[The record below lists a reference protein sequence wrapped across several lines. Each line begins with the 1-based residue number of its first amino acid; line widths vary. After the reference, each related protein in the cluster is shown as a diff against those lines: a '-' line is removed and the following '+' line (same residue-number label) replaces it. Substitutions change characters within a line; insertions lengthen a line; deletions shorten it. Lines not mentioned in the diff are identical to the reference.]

1 MNIDIWRLTE
11 KYEDLHQI
19 EPIKATFRSRHTQLL
34 SKEMMDII
42 EGNGPFLRSLKELV
56 NILQGDDP
64 VYPASLLQTSL
75 DGSELDDARFVTE
88 VLKLPYSWTYFIG
101 NECIIE

>member
-1 MNIDIWRLTE
+1 MLTTYSALDILRLTE

-19 EPIKATFRSRHTQLL
+19 EPIKTTFRSRHTQLL

-42 EGNGPFLRSLKELV
+42 ESHGPFLRNLQELS

-64 VYPASLLQTSL
+64 VYPAALLQTSL
-75 DGSELDDARFVTE
+75 DASELEEARFVTE
-88 VLKLPYSWTYFIG
+88 VRYFCYY
-101 NECIIE
+101 N